1 MSAEVQCMEEDEG
14 PLQALAP
21 NRYLSA
27 EEVICQ
33 SFRSCA
39 LLVFLPVQRSL
50 VRKYLTCLR
59 PSAPVSLAV
68 LKLALFLLLL
78 LRSPAL
84 IAMHQQLP
92 SMYHPPLTCFFNR
105 NPSPPS
111 THPEL
116 HLQLRAVAT
125 GTPGDLDLTELKT
138 SQPQLFEQLSPGEF
152 EKETNDLLTVL
163 PPAYQSF
170 LDLCHPSSGTEK
182 GIDKGSL
189 NLQSNEKRQQAGLCL
204 RS

>member
-1 MSAEVQCMEEDEG
+1 M
-14 PLQALAP
+14 
-21 NRYLSA
+21 
-27 EEVICQ
+27 
-33 SFRSCA
+33 
-39 LLVFLPVQRSL
+39 QRSL

-84 IAMHQQLP
+84 IVMHQQLP
-92 SMYHPPLTCFFNR
+92 SMYHHPLTCFFNR

-152 EKETNDLLTVL
+152 EKETNDLLEVL

-182 GIDKGSL
+182 G
-189 NLQSNEKRQQAGLCL
+189 NRQGKSQFTIE
-204 RS
+204 

>member
-14 PLQALAP
+14 PLPALAP

-27 EEVICQ
+27 EEAICQ
-33 SFRSCA
+33 NFRSRA
-39 LLVFLPVQRSL
+39 LLVFLRSVSL
-50 VRKYLTCLR
+50 SASAALSCSQIPYVPSPISSRFPSRSEASALSSPASPL
-59 PSAPVSLAV
+59 PSADCDA
-68 LKLALFLLLL
+68 
-78 LRSPAL
+78 
-84 IAMHQQLP
+84 
-92 SMYHPPLTCFFNR
+92 
-105 NPSPPS
+105 S
-111 THPEL
+111 TATL
-116 HLQLRAVAT
+116 NLRAVAT

-152 EKETNDLLTVL
+152 EKETNDLLAVL